1 MCELFG
7 ASLKNKEDLRDYL
20 KQFYSHSNK
29 HPHGWGIMRFNGGKR
44 EIYKE
49 PVRAT
54 GSRNLSA
61 IVSETAPQTD
71 LLAHIRLAT
80 VGIPKQ
86 ENCHP
91 FSDKDASG
99 REWTLI
105 HNGTIYSSRTLMKYL
120 NNQEGDTDSERVFL
134 YLIEKINEKSKDRE
148 LSAEERFLVVEQL
161 VAELSRRNKLNLMIF
176 DGELLYVHKNMNNTL
191 SFRKS
196 DNGYLFSTQP
206 LGDDWED
213 YPMCRLCAFRNGE
226 LVFEGKE
233 QTSEFVPTL
242 EYISAM
248 AAMGI

>member
-7 ASLKNKEDLRDYL
+7 ASLKQKEDLREYL

-29 HPHGWGIMRFNGGKR
+29 HPHGWGIMRFNDGKR

-54 GSRNLSA
+54 GSRNLST
-61 IVSETAPQTD
+61 IISETSPQTD

-80 VGIPKQ
+80 VGTPKQ

-91 FSDKDASG
+91 FYGKDVSG

-134 YLIEKINEKSKDRE
+134 YLLEKINEKSNGRE
-148 LSAEERFLVVEQL
+148 LNAEERFSVAEQL
-161 VAELSRRNKLNLMIF
+161 VTELSRRNKLNLMIF
-176 DGELLYVHKNMNNTL
+176 DGELLYVHKNMNTTL

-206 LGDDWED
+206 LGNDWED
-213 YPMCRLCAFRNGE
+213 YPMCRLCAFKNGE
-226 LVFEGKE
+226 QVFEGKE